1 MDLGLKGR
9 VAIVTGGSEGIGKA
23 AALRMVAEGASVAI
37 AARRREVLERAAED
51 IGRATEGEVMPVPT
65 DVTKPDDVRRLVQ
78 MVVSRWGKV
87 DILVNNAGT
96 SAALPFES
104 ASDEEWAADL
114 DLKLYGAIR
123 CAREVLPYMRERRW
137 GRIINVTAI
146 GGRAPAARSVPTT
159 VSRSAGIALTKVLS
173 KEYAEHGIL
182 VNTVCIGL
190 VKAAQHERRYEQLKR
205 DDPSLTLDAYYRE
218 MGPSV
223 PLGRVG
229 EAGEAGDVIAFL
241 ASERASYLTGIAIN
255 VDGGA
260 SPVI

>member
-1 MDLGLKGR
+1 MDLGLRGR

-23 AALRMVAEGASVAI
+23 AAVRLAAEGARVAI
-37 AARRREVLERAAED
+37 AARRPDVLERTAED
-51 IGRATEGEVMPVPT
+51 IRKETEGEVMPVPT
-65 DVTKPDDVRRLVQ
+65 DVMKPEQVRRLVQ
-78 MVVSRWGKV
+78 AVVSRWGRV

-96 SAALPFES
+96 SAAMPFES
-104 ASDEEWAADL
+104 AGDEAWAADL

-123 CAREVLPYMRERRW
+123 CCREVLPHMKERGW

-146 GGRAPAARSVPTT
+146 GGRAPGARSAPTT
-159 VSRSAGIALTKVLS
+159 VSRAAGIALTKVLS

-190 VKAAQHERRYEQLKR
+190 VKAGQHEHRYEQLKR
-205 DDPSLTLDAYYRE
+205 ENPGLTLEAFYRQI
-218 MGPSV
+218 GATV

-229 EAGEAGDVIAFL
+229 EAREAGDVIAFL
-241 ASERASYLTGIAIN
+241 ASERASYLTGIAVNI
-255 VDGGA
+255 DGGT